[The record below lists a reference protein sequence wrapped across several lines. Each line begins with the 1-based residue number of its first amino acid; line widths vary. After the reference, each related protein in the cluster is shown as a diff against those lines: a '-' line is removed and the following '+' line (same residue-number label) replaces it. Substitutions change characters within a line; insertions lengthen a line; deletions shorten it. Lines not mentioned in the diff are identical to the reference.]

1 MTVKTALAPQVLVV
15 DDDASVRFSVRM
27 TLEDAG
33 YRVAEAS
40 NGEQALE
47 WLRTFPERAVV
58 VLDLQMPGLNGRQV
72 METVEQQEE
81 LAQRHSFLLLTANAN
96 TLPLS
101 FVDLLTRLRTPV
113 IAKPFDL
120 DRLLEAVADAAR
132 RIA

>member
-1 MTVKTALAPQVLVV
+1 MKKPAPQALVV

-33 YRVAEAS
+33 YRVAEAA

-47 WLRTFPERAVV
+47 WLRATPERVV
-58 VLDLQMPGLNGRQV
+58 VILDLQMPGLNGRQV
-72 METVEQQEE
+72 METVEEQEG
-81 LAQRHSFLLLTANAN
+81 LAQRHAFLLLTANAN

-120 DRLLEAVADAAR
+120 DRLLEAVEDAAN